1 MKKFSK
7 IVLASSIVLGFSVT
21 PELFNATQA
30 QAQESIEPH
39 YNYDGYTAYQSG
51 FILDKNFKE
60 SLKSDNF
67 TINGYQI
74 SKNPNGDNRI
84 NLYDQTLYGVSENK
98 ANGVSS
104 LSMENLLIKIL

>member
-67 TINGYQI
+67 TIKHFMVYL
-74 SKNPNGDNRI
+74 RI
-84 NLYDQTLYGVSENK
+84 KLMVF
-98 ANGVSS
+98 SS

>member
-51 FILDKNFKE
+51 FILDKIMVNQILTLLLQHGVKYICTKLVIKMSNFI
-60 SLKSDNF
+60 F
-67 TINGYQI
+67 IM
-74 SKNPNGDNRI
+74 
-84 NLYDQTLYGVSENK
+84 
-98 ANGVSS
+98 A
-104 LSMENLLIKIL
+104 M